1 METAEKVSLNM
12 EEVGPYVMLQGLVR
26 IHLKES
32 MAGTPGIPVMVENGE
47 MEEVTLVFQVLDS

>member
-1 METAEKVSLNM
+1 MEIAEKVSLNM
-12 EEVGPYVMLQGLVR
+12 EEMDQSVMFQGLVR

-47 MEEVTLVFQVLDS
+47 MEEVTLVFQVFDS